1 MHDAHI
7 FLKALATVLCVAA
20 VTTVLFQRLRL
31 PAVLGYVLA
40 GIIVGPYLPVPIV
53 ADRNVVTALSEL
65 GVILLMFSLGLEFSL
80 RKLVKVGPTA
90 GLIMVLEVS
99 FMIWLGYLT
108 GRLLG
113 WSTIESIFAGAIVS
127 ISSTMVIAKSF
138 SELRPER
145 AHVELVFGVLVFED
159 LMAILLLAALTA
171 LSVGSLSAATLVSTL
186 GRLGAFLIGLLVF
199 GLLLIPRLV
208 RLIARLGS
216 DETLLVACVGLCFG
230 VSLLA
235 QAVGYSVALG
245 AFISGSLVAESGEGK
260 RIEHLVHPVRD
271 LFGAVFFV
279 SVGMSIDPSIIAQ
292 YWFEGMVLTI
302 VVVVGKIVGV
312 SLGSFLTGHSIRAS
326 IQTAMTLAQIGE
338 FSFIIA
344 SVGVAQQATGKFMY
358 PIAVA
363 VSAVTALTTPLLMRA
378 SGRVATFVDRRLPRS
393 LQTFAALY
401 ASWVEQLRT
410 QPVGRGKIRQ
420 LVRLVLIDDIC
431 LAGLTIGAS
440 LSMSRLA
447 PVLERAG
454 GLTPILARVAVVAL
468 TLALSV
474 PFWVGL
480 VRSARRLGAELA
492 LRALP
497 AAPEGEVDLSAAP
510 RRALTVTLQIL
521 VMALSGAP
529 LLAITQPFLPSVPGA
544 LGAVLWLALI
554 GLMGITFWRSANNL
568 LGHVRAGAEAVVEVL
583 AAQGM
588 PASADSDPGAKSG
601 SQSGAHAHGSLPGV
615 TPPPGLQTVLSG
627 LGSWTTERIE
637 EGEPCVGKTLAELK
651 LRGLTGATVL
661 AIQRK
666 DRGVAAP
673 GANEVLGVGDVVVL
687 AGSAESIERA
697 RRLLREATT
706 EDLGASYELFSISHT

>member
-53 ADRNVVTALSEL
+53 ADRSVVHALSEL

-113 WSTIESIFAGAIVS
+113 WNTIESIFAGAIVS

-302 VVVVGKIVGV
+302 VVVVGKIIGV

-393 LQTFAALY
+393 LQTFATLY

-474 PFWVGL
+474 PFWVGM

-497 AAPEGEVDLSAAP
+497 AAPEGQVDLSAAP

-588 PASADSDPGAKSG
+588 PASADSDPGA
-601 SQSGAHAHGSLPGV
+601 QSGAHAPGSLPPV

>member
-53 ADRNVVTALSEL
+53 ADRSVVTALSEL

-302 VVVVGKIVGV
+302 VVVVGKIIGV

-363 VSAVTALTTPLLMRA
+363 VSAVTALTTPLLMRS

-401 ASWVEQLRT
+401 GSWVEQLRT

-601 SQSGAHAHGSLPGV
+601 SQSGAHAPGSLPGV